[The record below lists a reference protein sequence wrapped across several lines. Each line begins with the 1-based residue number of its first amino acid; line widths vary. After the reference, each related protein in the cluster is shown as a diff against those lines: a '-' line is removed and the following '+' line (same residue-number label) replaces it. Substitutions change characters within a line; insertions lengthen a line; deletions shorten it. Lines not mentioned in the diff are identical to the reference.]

1 MNEELKLVALETEG
15 FKRIHAVACKF
26 NENGL
31 TVIGGGNGEG
41 KTSFLDSA
49 IWALGGDRYKPSSFL
64 NDEAEKVSIRLELS
78 NGLTVERKG
87 KNGALKVS
95 GGDGKQSLLDSLL
108 GELTLDL
115 PSFMAAT
122 DTKKAAMLLKAFPE
136 LAAALQG
143 LDVQIAELYQQRT
156 ITGRDK
162 DQKAKYAAELPYHDD
177 APDVPLSGSDMAK
190 KMQEALSVNA
200 RNAEIRRT
208 ATACQQAI
216 QRKMDDAKRLA
227 LRVTELEEM
236 LARAMREHEEA
247 ELAVNSAKAAFDEAT
262 AKTTGLKDTD
272 TTAIETEL
280 EQIDIINSAVRDNMN
295 KREAEEVAAKL
306 GKDYARLSSEI
317 EELRQK
323 RLDLLAGVNMPM
335 EGLSIDEDGCLIF
348 NGRKWDCMATS
359 EQYRVATALASSL
372 KPSCKFV
379 LLDRIEAMDTKTL
392 AEFDA
397 WLSARG
403 LQGICTRV
411 SEGAECHI
419 IIEDGTVAKPNEAES
434 KKVYKF

>member
-1 MNEELKLVALETEG
+1 
-15 FKRIHAVACKF
+15 
-26 NENGL
+26 
-31 TVIGGGNGEG
+31 
-41 KTSFLDSA
+41 
-49 IWALGGDRYKPSSFL
+49 
-64 NDEAEKVSIRLELS
+64 
-78 NGLTVERKG
+78 
-87 KNGALKVS
+87 
-95 GGDGKQSLLDSLL
+95 
-108 GELTLDL
+108 
-115 PSFMAAT
+115 
-122 DTKKAAMLLKAFPE
+122 
-136 LAAALQG
+136 
-143 LDVQIAELYQQRT
+143 
-156 ITGRDK
+156 
-162 DQKAKYAAELPYHDD
+162 
-177 APDVPLSGSDMAK
+177 
-190 KMQEALSVNA
+190 MQEALSVNA

-236 LARAMREHEEA
+236 LARARREHEEA

-379 LLDRIEAMDTKTL
+379 LLDRIEAMDRKTL

-403 LQGICTRV
+403 SGICTRV
-411 SEGAECHI
+411 SEGAGAHHNRGRHGRKTERSRI
-419 IIEDGTVAKPNEAES
+419 QEGIQVLTAKKEKHGRDHTTSCADRRGQSRPLE
-434 KKVYKF
+434 V

>member
-1 MNEELKLVALETEG
+1 M
-15 FKRIHAVACKF
+15 
-26 NENGL
+26 
-31 TVIGGGNGEG
+31 IGGGNGEG
-41 KTSFLDSA
+41 KTSFIDSA

-190 KMQEALSVNA
+190 K
-200 RNAEIRRT
+200 
-208 ATACQQAI
+208 
-216 QRKMDDAKRLA
+216 DAG
-227 LRVTELEEM
+227 
-236 LARAMREHEEA
+236 
-247 ELAVNSAKAAFDEAT
+247 SF
-262 AKTTGLKDTD
+262 
-272 TTAIETEL
+272 
-280 EQIDIINSAVRDNMN
+280 
-295 KREAEEVAAKL
+295 
-306 GKDYARLSSEI
+306 
-317 EELRQK
+317 
-323 RLDLLAGVNMPM
+323 
-335 EGLSIDEDGCLIF
+335 
-348 NGRKWDCMATS
+348 
-359 EQYRVATALASSL
+359 
-372 KPSCKFV
+372 
-379 LLDRIEAMDTKTL
+379 
-392 AEFDA
+392 
-397 WLSARG
+397 
-403 LQGICTRV
+403 
-411 SEGAECHI
+411 EC
-419 IIEDGTVAKPNEAES
+419 
-434 KKVYKF
+434 